1 MRNWTNRLFDKFRI
15 TDIPASGRPFVSEE
29 GAGGT
34 LNGDS
39 LLNRLSI
46 FFSSPAG
53 IYRVL

>member
-34 LNGDS
+34 LNGDY